1 MTDNKTDEQIVAEEQ
16 NRKDSGSPVLQT
28 TFASSVTGEAPT
40 TPGFEIKYTSHK
52 SQGLQSAS
60 DMWIDKGRLF
70 DGLSKEKRDLD
81 SIKKLSRQ

>member
-1 MTDNKTDEQIVAEEQ
+1 MTDNKTDEQVMAEEK
-16 NRKDSGSPVLQT
+16 NRKDSGSSSLQN

-40 TPGFEIKYTSHK
+40 TPGFEIKYVSHK

-70 DGLSKEKRDLD
+70 DGLSKEKMDLD